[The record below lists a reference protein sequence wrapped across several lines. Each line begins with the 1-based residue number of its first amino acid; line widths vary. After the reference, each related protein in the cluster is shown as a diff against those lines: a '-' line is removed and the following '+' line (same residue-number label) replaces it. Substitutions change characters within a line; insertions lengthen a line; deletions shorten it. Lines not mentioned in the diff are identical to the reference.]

1 MSKRRKIVDALVTK
15 LKGIDGTGTYNINL
29 YNNVFNKLKFYDE
42 INDFPSVFVNA
53 GTETRDYLPG
63 GFKWGYLAII
73 VRVYVRSEEPETD
86 LENIFEDIESVVDA
100 NGNLAYDTNSFI
112 EDMKILSINTDEG
125 LLAPIG
131 VGDITLQIMYDL

>member
-1 MSKRRKIVDALVTK
+1 MSKRRQIVDAIVTK
-15 LKGIDGTGTYNINL
+15 LKEIDGTGTYNVNL
-29 YNNVFNKLKFYDE
+29 YNNVYNKLKFYDE

-53 GTETRDYLPG
+53 GTETREYQPG

-73 VRVYVRSEEPETD
+73 IRVYVRGEEPETD
-86 LENIFEDIESVVDA
+86 LENIFEDIESVIDA
-100 NGNLAYDTNSFI
+100 NGNLSYAINSFI

-131 VGDITLQIMYDL
+131 VGDMTLQIMYDL

>member
-15 LKGIDGTGTYNINL
+15 LKEIDGTGTYNINL

-86 LENIFEDIESVVDA
+86 LENIFEDIESVIDA